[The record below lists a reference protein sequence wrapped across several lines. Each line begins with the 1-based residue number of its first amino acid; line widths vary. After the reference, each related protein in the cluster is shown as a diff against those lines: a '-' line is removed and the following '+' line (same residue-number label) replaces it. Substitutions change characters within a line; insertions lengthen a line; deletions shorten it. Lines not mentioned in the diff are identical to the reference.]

1 MKTILLVEDDHN
13 LAELIKIHLE
23 QYDYNIIQSPN
34 GLQVFEKLRKAKPD
48 LIILDVM
55 LPKID
60 GYKLCRLIKYY
71 EPYKD
76 IPIIIFTALSGP
88 ESKSLAFEMGADA
101 YIAKPFDAQIL
112 LNKINELLKTK

>member
-1 MKTILLVEDDHN
+1 MKTILLIEDDIN
-13 LAELIKIHLE
+13 LAELIKLRLE
-23 QYDYNIIQSPN
+23 EHSYKIIIVPN
-34 GLQVFEKLRKAKPD
+34 GLQMFEKLRKIKPD

-76 IPIIIFTALSGP
+76 IPIIVFTALSGP
-88 ESKSLAFEMGADA
+88 EAKTTAIEMGADA
-101 YIAKPFDAQIL
+101 YISKPFDAQIL
-112 LNKINELLKTK
+112 LYKINELLKIK